1 MSLTRS
7 LPILSLI
14 LLVASGCS
22 GLRESVDPTTGWSA
36 SEFYEEAHAA
46 MKEGNYETA
55 LDYFTKLEARYPYGR
70 YAQQAQLET
79 IYAHYKAQEPAA
91 AIAAADRFIRLHPR
105 HPNADYAYYMRGLA
119 SFDPGSNFLERIF
132 PQDPSKRDPQAARE
146 SFRYFEELAKRFPR
160 SKYSEDAVKRMR
172 YLRNGL
178 ARHEI
183 HVADY
188 YLRRGAYLA
197 AANRARYV
205 VENYERTPAVP
216 EGLGV
221 MVRAY
226 RAMGLADLAEDARR
240 VLEMNYPDHAVNQ
253 SLALAPSE
261 GVDVDN
267 REEFPEDPAEPSLWS
282 RMVPDLW

>member
-1 MSLTRS
+1 MRS
-7 LPILSLI
+7 LLSLSLV
-14 LLVASGCS
+14 LLLATGCS
-22 GLRESVDPTTGWSA
+22 GLRETVDPTVKWSA

-46 MKEGNYETA
+46 MNEGNYETA
-55 LDYFTKLEARYPYGR
+55 IDYFTKLEARYPYGR
-70 YAQQAQLET
+70 YAQQAQIET

-105 HPNADYAYYMRGLA
+105 HPNVDYAYYMRGLA
-119 SFDPGSNFLERIF
+119 SFEPGSNFLERLF
-132 PQDPSKRDPQAARE
+132 PQDGSKRDPRSARE
-146 SFRYFEELAKRFPR
+146 SFRYFEELVKRFPK
-160 SKYSEDAVKRMR
+160 SEYSEDAVQRMR

-178 ARHEI
+178 ARHEL

-205 VENYERTPAVP
+205 VENYQQTPAVP

-226 RAMGLADLAEDARR
+226 RVMGLDDLAADARR
-240 VLEMNYPDHAVNQ
+240 VLQMNYPDHPVVA
-253 SLALAPSE
+253 SLGDAPAE
-261 GVDVDN
+261 GIEVGT
-267 REEFPEDPAEPSLWS
+267 REPVPEDPAEPSFWD
-282 RMVPDLW
+282 RVIPDLW